1 MARNPF
7 EHLSVLIVD
16 DNGHMRQI
24 IETALRAWGIGNI
37 HMAADGAEGLNVLRT
52 IAIDF
57 VLTDLNMGVLDGF
70 DFVRMVRTT
79 DDSPNPYV
87 PIIVIS
93 SSTDL
98 QTVTQARDAGMTE
111 FLAKPVTPRT
121 LYDRL
126 VSIIQR
132 PRPFIRSKKY
142 FGRLFTIQ
150 TMRPMTTVSTTGRPG
165 ARTTATARKAT
176 KPAASCRR
184 SAWPRCSTGAGN
196 RRRPGGG
203 DGRTSAWASSIP
215 TRSSILPTFSRP
227 RSAAT

>member
-70 DFVRMVRTT
+70 DFVRMVRTA

-93 SSTDL
+93 ATTDL

-142 FGRLFTIQ
+142 FG
-150 TMRPMTTVSTTGRPG
+150 PD
-165 ARTTATARKAT
+165 
-176 KPAASCRR
+176 
-184 SAWPRCSTGAGN
+184 
-196 RRRPGGG
+196 RRRHLGDFYAGPTRRENDG
-203 DGRTSAWASSIP
+203 DGAQGDQAGGELSSE
-215 TRSSILPTFSRP
+215 RVAEMLDRGGE
-227 RSAAT
+227 